1 MRIIGKAFRYLL
13 LALLVS
19 VIAIAAALWIAGTRS
34 VPDLSGERVLPG
46 LDAEVRILSDSH
58 AIPTIRAES
67 MTDAYRALG
76 YLHARDRL
84 WQMETMRRIGAG
96 RLAEVVGPPMAPYDE
111 LMRALDLYGQAE
123 IQAERL
129 GEDERRDLQAYA
141 DGVNR
146 YLETRRVPLPIEFQ
160 LTQHNP
166 EPWTIPDSL
175 VWGRLMSIQLS
186 GDAFRESQRAAL
198 LDLLGPER
206 LAEFRPRNDK
216 TPTTLNTENRGSW
229 ITGYDASNA
238 WVLSGTR
245 TATGKPILAN
255 DPHLGLNM
263 PNQWYLARIETPELT
278 LAGATAP
285 GVPLHVLG
293 HNGRIAWGMTTT
305 YADTQDSVVLD
316 QETYNAAALRE
327 ETIRVRFGADKTITI
342 RDSRYGPVL
351 ARLGE
356 APTAMQWTAAQVS
369 GNTAGALYRLN
380 RAENWDGFV
389 DALSFFDDPAQN
401 IFYADVEG
409 RIGMKVVGT
418 LPRRPDGVTGALPL
432 DAGRGDADWLGLVP
446 PSEMPGAVDPA
457 TGMLYNANNRIV
469 SAEYPYSISH
479 THEPSYRVVRLRE
492 MLEESGENHTLEDSA
507 AIQTD
512 VLSDAARR
520 LVPAF
525 LDTVPPT
532 PLAEDALR
540 ILADWDYRMT
550 RDAAGPAI
558 YMTMLN
564 ELIRVL
570 AEDELGAERFPEFW
584 RAQADFAEVVLTGA
598 RHWCD
603 DVRTGPAEDCGWALA
618 TALERAVFVLADAQG
633 DTAEEWRWGDAHVAP
648 MRNRLLDL
656 VPGLAGLG
664 NAPLETPGGDH
675 TLNRGQSWGGEDTDA
690 EFRHV
695 HGAGFRAIY
704 DLGNLDQS
712 LYALAG
718 GQSGNPFS
726 DHYEDLL
733 TDWRDGRYFRIPGRV
748 GDSPPE
754 GGSLLI
760 LRP

>member
-1 MRIIGKAFRYLL
+1 MRIVGKVFRYLL
-13 LALLVS
+13 LALLVTVT
-19 VIAIAAALWIAGTRS
+19 VIVAALWIAGRNS
-34 VPDLSGERVLPG
+34 VPDLSGERSLAG
-46 LDAEVRILSDSH
+46 LGAEVRILSDEH

-76 YLHARDRL
+76 YLHARDRM

-111 LMRALDLYGQAE
+111 LMRALGLYRQAE
-123 IQAERL
+123 AQTQRLSEGER
-129 GEDERRDLQAYA
+129 GDLQAYA
-141 DGVNR
+141 DGVNA
-146 YLETRRVPLPIEFQ
+146 YLETRDVPLPIEFQ
-160 LTQHNP
+160 LTRHAP
-166 EPWTIPDSL
+166 EPWTIADSL
-175 VWGRLMSIQLS
+175 VWGRLMSVQLS
-186 GDAFRESQRAAL
+186 GDAFREAQRAAL
-198 LDLLGPER
+198 LEMLGPER

-216 TPTTLNTENRGSW
+216 TPTTLNAENRDSW

-238 WVLSGTR
+238 WVLSGER

-305 YADTQDSVVLD
+305 YADTQDSVVLN
-316 QETYNAAALRE
+316 QEAYNGAEIRE
-327 ETIRVRFGADKTITI
+327 ETIRVRFGRDRTVEI
-342 RDSRYGPVL
+342 RETAYGPVL
-351 ARLGE
+351 ARLGSD
-356 APTAMQWTAAQVS
+356 PTAMQWTASRVPGQ
-369 GNTAGALYRLN
+369 TARALYRLN
-380 RAENWDGFV
+380 RAGDWNEFR

-401 IFYADVEG
+401 IFYADTDG
-409 RIGMKVVGT
+409 RIGMQVTGT
-418 LPRRPDGVTGALPL
+418 LPRRAEGVTGALPL
-432 DAGRGDADWLGLVP
+432 HAGRGEAAWLGLVP
-446 PSEMPGAVDPA
+446 PSEMPAAVDPE

-469 SAEYPYSISH
+469 SEDYPYSISH
-479 THEPSYRVVRLRE
+479 THEPSYRLVRLRE
-492 MLEESGENHTLEDSA
+492 MLDESAEGHTLEDSA

-520 LVPAF
+520 LVPEF
-525 LDTVPPT
+525 VKTIPPT
-532 PLAEDALR
+532 PLAEDALA
-540 ILADWDYRMT
+540 LLGGWDYRMT
-550 RDAAGPAI
+550 RDAAAPAI

-570 AEDELGAERFPEFW
+570 AEDDLGAETFPEFW
-584 RAQADFAEVVLTGA
+584 RTQAEFAELVLSDAT
-598 RHWCD
+598 HWCD
-603 DVRTGPAEDCGWALA
+603 DVRTDPAEDCGWALA
-618 TALERAVFVLADAQG
+618 TALERAVFVLADEQG
-633 DTAEEWRWGDAHVAP
+633 DTAGEWRWGEAHTAP

-656 VPGLAGLG
+656 VPGLGGLG

-675 TLNRGQSWGGEDTDA
+675 TLNRGQSWGGDGAGA
-690 EFRHV
+690 EFSHV

-704 DLGNLDQS
+704 DLDDLDRS

-748 GDSPPE
+748 GDIPPE
-754 GGSLLI
+754 GGALLI